1 MCMSTLGTM
10 HVPGTPRGQKASDSG
25 ELELQMIVSHS
36 VGTGNGNQSF
46 ARTINFL
53 NY

>member
-10 HVPGTPRGQKASDSG
+10 YVSGTPRGEKASDSG

-46 ARTINFL
+46 ARTTNFL
-53 NY
+53 NF